1 MLRDL
6 FSNQVL
12 AAALL
17 GWFLGQFLK
26 VPIEYLLKRRWNWGM
41 WFGSGGMPSS
51 HSSLSV
57 ATTLSIGLF
66 YGFGTPL
73 FALAFAVTMVIVYDA
88 AGVRRQAGFHAE
100 KINLLIEEFFSGH
113 PISQERLK
121 EVLGHTPNEVI
132 GGIVLGVLVALFV
145 YWIWPLPGG

>member
-1 MLRDL
+1 MLLDL
-6 FSNQVL
+6 ISNRVL

-26 VPIEYLLKRRWNWGM
+26 VPIEYILKRRWNWAL

-57 ATTLSIGLF
+57 ATTLAIGLY

-100 KINLLIEEFFSGH
+100 KINLLFEEFFAGH

-121 EVLGHTPNEVI
+121 EVLGHTPKEVI
-132 GGIVLGVLVALFV
+132 GGVLLGVLVALSV
-145 YWIWPLPGG
+145 YFLWPLPAG